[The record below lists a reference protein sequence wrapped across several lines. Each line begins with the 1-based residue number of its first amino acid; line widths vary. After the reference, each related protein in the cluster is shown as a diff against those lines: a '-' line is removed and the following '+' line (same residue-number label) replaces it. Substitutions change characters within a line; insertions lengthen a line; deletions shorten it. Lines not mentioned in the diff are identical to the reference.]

1 MEADWTKMMK
11 GKIIKCLAP
20 ALKADKE
27 TIPIAVIISGRNY
40 GQFLGDCI
48 ESVQRQDPAPAE
60 IIYMDNA
67 SEDGSIAVARAKGVD
82 VCVISTQDHNICDL
96 RNRGMLRTTQP
107 YLLFIDADD
116 VIPKGYCKA
125 LYDGLCIQ
133 TTRHSVYI
141 EAEVMVT
148 TNPISMRKT
157 ALPGSRLCAV
167 APLNRWAGGAICRC
181 SRIGNY
187 GCE

>member
-82 VCVISTQDHNICDL
+82 VCVIIISVTCATEACCGRHNRICCLST
-96 RNRGMLRTTQP
+96 RTMSYQR
-107 YLLFIDADD
+107 
-116 VIPKGYCKA
+116 VIA
-125 LYDGLCIQ
+125 
-133 TTRHSVYI
+133 
-141 EAEVMVT
+141 
-148 TNPISMRKT
+148 
-157 ALPGSRLCAV
+157 RLCMTA
-167 APLNRWAGGAICRC
+167 
-181 SRIGNY
+181 
-187 GCE
+187 